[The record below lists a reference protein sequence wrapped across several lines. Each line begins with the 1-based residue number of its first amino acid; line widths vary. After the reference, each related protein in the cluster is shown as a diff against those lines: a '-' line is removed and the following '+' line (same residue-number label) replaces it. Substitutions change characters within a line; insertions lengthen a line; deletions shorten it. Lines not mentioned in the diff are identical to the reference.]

1 MLNASAPVTR
11 GLFVPNLEVG
21 RKHSTFFS
29 GEGFQLKVILN
40 YTSVMPVLQTT
51 GSCNFVFHSKK
62 KKRFGF
68 LHTQYRSDMSTRGWK
83 HPVFSGVPTG
93 LSVHTWLYSIHL
105 CTILRI
111 YSSSL
116 LAKAPCVHVSF
127 FPLSRSHL
135 INLACEDFIW
145 SH

>member
-1 MLNASAPVTR
+1 MLNASDPIKG

-62 KKRFGF
+62 KKGLGF
-68 LHTQYRSDMSTRGWK
+68 YTPSIEVTCLLEGGNTLFSVGYQQACLYTRGFILFIF
-83 HPVFSGVPTG
+83 VQSSEFTAA
-93 LSVHTWLYSIHL
+93 LY
-105 CTILRI
+105 
-111 YSSSL
+111 
-116 LAKAPCVHVSF
+116 
-127 FPLSRSHL
+127 
-135 INLACEDFIW
+135 
-145 SH
+145 